1 MDLRAFKDANI
12 TRHDSLMPGFAKTN
26 MSTRP
31 VSRIKVKNLG
41 CILLSYQ
48 MSTLYQM
55 SLNFNT

>member
-31 VSRIKVKNLG
+31 VSRIKSKLRIYLAVLRKEKNN
-41 CILLSYQ
+41 IPHAA
-48 MSTLYQM
+48 
-55 SLNFNT
+55 

>member
-31 VSRIKVKNLG
+31 VGRKLVMHLV
-41 CILLSYQ
+41 ILRKERTSD
-48 MSTLYQM
+48 TAEKRK
-55 SLNFNT
+55 